1 MSTQLQPSTVE
12 TVTIEQLRETE
23 GPRFDEIDPDHV
35 ADLKESI
42 DLEGLIEPIVVAAS
56 DAPEYSHDIVDG
68 RHRKRALV
76 ELGIDEV
83 AVYEM
88 PGGRD
93 YAVPTKEAQVDV
105 EIQSMAANVLRKEQT
120 QAEEARFLKENI
132 ANRVIDE
139 FSDEELSDLGNRS
152 DTNDASARVT
162 QSLQLIDYLENI
174 SNSREEWKF
183 ADEHYQELKRIRS
196 AVGIGKP
203 KTEAEHIRFYTD
215 SPSAVVEA
223 WENKEITKQY
233 VKHLR
238 QIEQDNLRT
247 HALEQST
254 ESGEEG
260 YVTRDLRKIKKAAS
274 YDAPETHEQ
283 IINGEFE
290 HLEDAVKQAKE
301 EKNSESD
308 EGESEDDE
316 PDSPTEDEIA
326 QFKQQLEDEGYLD
339 KTETVADWVD
349 KDQSDVVKQCYQTY
363 DSGEDYQ
370 QELDEAV
377 AEIEEKKAEL
387 QRVRTEQVDSYCFNE
402 TPFRKST
409 DDGEIPHK
417 EAPLA
422 LDENGMALDD
432 SEGFGLSDLEVAT
445 FFHDNL
451 QMDLEIPDSLDQ
463 EAQDGFFHLMFF
475 SPPYFDQSG
484 SMPVDEWL
492 PEGTAEIADEETL
505 DTTYGNYLN
514 WLIERLKVF
523 TQKLKPGRALIVNI
537 SDISTANLSE
547 LDAERFGSAPKKRY
561 NIPAGLS
568 ARVRRD
574 IDELQYDSTIQWMRQ
589 QTTSQRGGQYWSKS
603 SATESGDQPEP
614 EDSPKSGYPLYYYP
628 QDATEELLIFR
639 KNGKPNHSKVRKE
652 AMSRFDKEFNDET
665 EFQLQVGIDDPRQP
679 FSDCLDELAGDFDDP
694 RNNVWKIAPQ
704 SDESSHKAAFPR
716 KLARLV
722 IKLFTLPGERV
733 ADPFG
738 GYATTLREVQKV
750 NADQPE
756 QPNRQGFAWENFSSE
771 QVGQEDYRSEVYEV
785 LSEKGIASYRQPL

>member
-223 WENKEITKQY
+223 WENEEITKQY

-238 QIEQDNLRT
+238 QIEQDHLRA
-247 HALEQST
+247 HALEKST
-254 ESGEEG
+254 ESGEGG
-260 YVTRDLRKIKKAAS
+260 YVTRDLRKIKKVAS

-283 IINGEFE
+283 IISGEFE
-290 HLEDAVKQAKE
+290 HLEDAVEQAKAE
-301 EKNSESD
+301 ERSGESD
-308 EGESEDDE
+308 EGEPEGESEDDE

-326 QFKQQLEDEGYLD
+326 QFKQRLENEGYLD

-349 KDQSDVVKQCYQTY
+349 KDQSDVVKQCYRAY

-377 AEIEEKKAEL
+377 AEIDEKKAEI
-387 QRVRTEQVDSYCFNE
+387 QRVRTEQIDSYCFDE
-402 TPFRKST
+402 TPFQQST

-451 QMDLEIPDSLDQ
+451 QMDMEIPDSLDQ

-484 SMPVDEWL
+484 TMPVDEWL
-492 PEGTAEIADEETL
+492 PEGTAEIVDEETL
-505 DTTYGNYLN
+505 DTTYENYLN
-514 WLIERLKVF
+514 WLIKRLKVF
-523 TQKLKPGRALIVNI
+523 TQKLKPGRALIVNV

-561 NIPAGLS
+561 NIPADLS
-568 ARVRRD
+568 ARVRGD

-589 QTTSQRGGQYWSKS
+589 QTTSQRGGQYWSTS
-603 SATESGDQPEP
+603 SAD
-614 EDSPKSGYPLYYYP
+614 KSGYPLYYYP

-639 KNGKPNHSKVRKE
+639 KRGKPDHSAIREE
-652 AMSRFDKEFNDET
+652 AMDRFDREFADGA
-665 EFQLQVGIDDPRQP
+665 EFRTHVGFDSPDQP
-679 FSDCLDELAGDFDDP
+679 FNDCLDELAGNFDEP
-694 RNNVWKIAPQ
+694 RNNLWKIAPQ
-704 SDESSHKAAFPR
+704 TDKLSHKAAFPR

-750 NADQPE
+750 NADHPE